1 MIKKWSVTK
10 RKKET
15 KNCSNYTKHTV
26 DANKVCSY
34 WSEKTKMFT
43 YQMSEQELIV
53 ILKVRTRQQQNSWPS
68 DKEFLEQIIDNPA
81 RTNEPKKRWEATL
94 IVGIL
99 IIFSKI
105 IFLLLPLRNHNW
117 IFNEVFVYCS
127 LRHVD
132 SVTFSHGLCPWGFQ
146 ELFLESIK
154 IKEIPPIG
162 WYVDMRFL
170 V

>member
-1 MIKKWSVTK
+1 
-10 RKKET
+10 
-15 KNCSNYTKHTV
+15 
-26 DANKVCSY
+26 
-34 WSEKTKMFT
+34 
-43 YQMSEQELIV
+43 MSEQELIV

-132 SVTFSHGLCPWGFQ
+132 SVTFSHGVCPWGFH

-154 IKEIPPIG
+154 IKEIPPMG
-162 WYVDMRFL
+162 WCRYEISCLEAVRLTCSWHQKTKTRIIQFTNL
-170 V
+170 KCCIKAREPFKSPC

>member
-43 YQMSEQELIV
+43 FQMSEQELIV

-81 RTNEPKKRWEATL
+81 RTNETKKRWEATL

-105 IFLLLPLRNHNW
+105 IFC
-117 IFNEVFVYCS
+117 YCS
-127 LRHVD
+127 WETTIEYL
-132 SVTFSHGLCPWGFQ
+132 
-146 ELFLESIK
+146 
-154 IKEIPPIG
+154 
-162 WYVDMRFL
+162 MRFL
-170 V
+170 FTVLYDMSTVLLFLMVCALGVFTSYFWRVSKF